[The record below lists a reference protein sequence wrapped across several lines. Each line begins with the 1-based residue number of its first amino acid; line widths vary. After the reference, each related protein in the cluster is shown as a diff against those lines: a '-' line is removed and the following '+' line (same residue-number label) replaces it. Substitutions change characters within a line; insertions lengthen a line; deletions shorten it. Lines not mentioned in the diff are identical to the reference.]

1 MRIEG
6 GVCLKQTSWGLC
18 RKELVAGE
26 EESLNNWCLGFIASK
41 LSEYIGGG
49 DAEGEQRAGTHTE
62 GITVCLFLA
71 FLFTCI
77 PVSSEVCVC
86 RKIEG
91 AGKIM
96 ERDQF

>member
-1 MRIEG
+1 MKAESVLSKPLG
-6 GVCLKQTSWGLC
+6 GCAEKNWL
-18 RKELVAGE
+18 LVKK
-26 EESLNNWCLGFIASK
+26 SLNNGCLGFIASK